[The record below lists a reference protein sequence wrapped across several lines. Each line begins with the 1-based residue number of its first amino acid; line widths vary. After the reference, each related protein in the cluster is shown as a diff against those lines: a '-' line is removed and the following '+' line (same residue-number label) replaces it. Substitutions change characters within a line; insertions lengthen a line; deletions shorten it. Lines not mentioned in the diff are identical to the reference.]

1 MHQEKQKVENLL
13 QEITP
18 GSDARVIQKIAD
30 QMRDIDNEATGALLS
45 ELLKARF
52 NETLLA
58 KAFSDL
64 ENLGKQKSSDKTQYQ
79 RVLDSVVSSADL
91 TLIGSNSDNR
101 VYVMQLITL
110 LKGLYKRSQKNGYSM
125 VKDNLS
131 KSYTGKSREEIAK
144 YFEDA
149 AIKLLG
155 QLSAISVQGVV
166 NTETHTTISTHIEQK
181 TIQNGQPV
189 ESKIDISISE
199 DKRSTV
205 RYETHVPPL
214 NENKQNNSHTAYLPP
229 EIVDKSQRFK
239 KLMTEIDAE
248 SIDEKQID
256 ILLNEINNFKASLS
270 SSGLKLNA
278 QKIQFEKD
286 YKEYQFLLNTLLK
299 EHSLDQMHSLI
310 KEGTKKRELYQASL
324 EELELKD
331 KVHPDGMTHFSK
343 NSDEEKLLNSL
354 SESYQSGKSGSFFS
368 PSSWKNWFTL
378 RETKQL
384 LQAQLKNSIE
394 ETDEK
399 LTILEDTYKNGL
411 FLLKMAKDVSA
422 QMQEKETAQKNMASC
437 GKTWKKSNKS

>member
-18 GSDARVIQKIAD
+18 GSDARIIQKIAD

-64 ENLGKQKSSDKTQYQ
+64 ENLGKQKSTDKTQYQ

-91 TLIGSNSDNR
+91 TLIGSNGDNR

-110 LKGLYKRSQKNGYSM
+110 LKGLYKRSQKNAQQMGAGI
-125 VKDNLS
+125 KDKMS
-131 KSYTGKSREEIAK
+131 ASYTGKSREQIAK

-155 QLSAISVQGVV
+155 QFSAEPLIISVQGVV
-166 NTETHTTISTHIEQK
+166 DTETHTTISTHIEQK

-214 NENKQNNSHTAYLPP
+214 NENKQNNEDKQNTAYLPP

-324 EELELKD
+324 EELEL
-331 KVHPDGMTHFSK
+331 
-343 NSDEEKLLNSL
+343 N
-354 SESYQSGKSGSFFS
+354 
-368 PSSWKNWFTL
+368 
-378 RETKQL
+378 
-384 LQAQLKNSIE
+384 
-394 ETDEK
+394 
-399 LTILEDTYKNGL
+399 
-411 FLLKMAKDVSA
+411 
-422 QMQEKETAQKNMASC
+422 
-437 GKTWKKSNKS
+437 